1 MVYGHA
7 CKINANKT
15 YHWLHGVYQRVE
27 TGNLM
32 QAVAIST
39 CICRSGF
46 STAYATA
53 NFIICIMTSK
63 QRPWHDDPAM
73 IGTTFYNTLMTRL
86 WSAMI
91 GTFYNTLMT
100 RLWSAMIGTTF
111 YNTLGLLISNQYR
124 SRDCVGDHQ
133 TGCSGEDGN
142 YIGDLG
148 LFISTKTLFW
158 WIITY
163 TFSSKIICPNL

>member
-1 MVYGHA
+1 MPIRHIIGCMGYTKELKLETWCKQLLYLHVYADQDFLLHMQLP
-7 CKINANKT
+7 ILSFVLWHQNKD
-15 YHWLHGVYQRVE
+15 
-27 TGNLM
+27 
-32 QAVAIST
+32 
-39 CICRSGF
+39 
-46 STAYATA
+46 
-53 NFIICIMTSK
+53 
-63 QRPWHDDPAM
+63 HDM
-73 IGTTFYNTLMTRL
+73 MTRL
-86 WSAMI
+86 WSVLHFIIHWWPGYDHAAMI

>member
-86 WSAMI
+86 WLVHFI
-91 GTFYNTLMT
+91 IHWWPGYDQLWLVLHFIIHWWPGYDQ
-100 RLWSAMIGTTF
+100 LWSVLHFITHWAYSFPINIGH
-111 YNTLGLLISNQYR
+111 GI
-124 SRDCVGDHQ
+124 V
-133 TGCSGEDGN
+133 
-142 YIGDLG
+142 
-148 LFISTKTLFW
+148 
-158 WIITY
+158 
-163 TFSSKIICPNL
+163 